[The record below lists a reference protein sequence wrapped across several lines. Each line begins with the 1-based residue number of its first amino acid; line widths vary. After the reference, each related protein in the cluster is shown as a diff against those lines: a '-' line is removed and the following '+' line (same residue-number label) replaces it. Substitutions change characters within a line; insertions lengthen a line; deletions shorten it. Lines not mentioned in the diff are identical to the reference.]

1 MSCSI
6 VRNSNSQIIEGVF
19 ADNGKSSKLYKDLV
33 EKTGDAEV
41 ALDKW
46 LLAYVPSF
54 IDKYEG
60 ARDENGE
67 PVVDAIL
74 EADPEGVELQ
84 VEVLKKLVNQTAV
97 KTPEGYKDMETSTV
111 IANRVSDLVQKYR
124 NEIGAYSSS
133 DTTAADIGTTV
144 HMLVENMF
152 KHFTGIKKMSHAEM
166 ISEVE
171 KALVSAGIDAKWV
184 KSIDNKT
191 MLNLDKGVRELY
203 DNIIKTQETI
213 DPDKKPIILT
223 EHVVHDK
230 FKDLAGTIDAII
242 VYSNGQ
248 VGILDFKTMYTSKS
262 ALDEGRNVVNSS
274 KITEWNIQLSNYK
287 EMLKSQLGIE
297 DLRESRIIPI
307 GVDYKVFDKKQD
319 KLVIADKIKTVN
331 MAGTISTRTLDPVPV
346 AGEVTGKKLTDNAI
360 KRLEGQRAK
369 LLSDYRSTS
378 NKKSRKLIEIK
389 LNQIDTALQA
399 LRLYDDVK
407 DVTKMASNTIEE
419 ITKKMNVVKKGSRS
433 YLSAGDIRNYINE
446 LQFFGEIIK
455 AVDPNS
461 DEFVALKGKTEK
473 ELKKL
478 LKSGELQSILD
489 KSQALYVGSQ
499 INNMVS
505 TLEGMLFDRMNEEAG
520 DEIDL
525 RHTGKKPGVMG
536 RAFLGIAE
544 VDSPVFQRF
553 TQLFTQARDTA
564 ENNTFDDIREIQ
576 EKHEALKA
584 WAKSSGRSLQEVF
597 DMMINKKNMSLV
609 TPAKQ
614 EFYDDREKA
623 KKNKDVKWFKA
634 NTTFNEKKYQEARDQ
649 ELAIY
654 NDPAFD
660 AAAFFNMRKG
670 FKESD
675 ADFKKRLDQKV
686 KDAKEAFENQ
696 HNPNKNKNAYLTSA
710 FLQPNV
716 ESGQYASE
724 LYRLMNQSGNQ
735 ALKDYYE
742 MYTGLNEKFDSLVG
756 SETKIKRNFIA
767 NVSQS
772 MTDKIME
779 LGPVQGVKELWNAF
793 KYDLQIREQDEV
805 VGRTDPETG
814 ERKRSIP
821 LLYTDEMRIKLS
833 PKEQKQIEATTR
845 IKLEEEFK
853 QKQKSITSRDFQ
865 NALKTATDTAIAA
878 AEYKKG
884 RNVKSVDLTSSLIL
898 LTNSVHRFAEMK
910 NIEEDVLTLREILV
924 NGDVNETVVDE
935 FGRPIKD
942 KLMGKIAERIGIS
955 DDTVALFDRHVDFLL
970 YGKKGSDVEFAG
982 VSGQKLLNKFHSYLS
997 LKALALNVPL
1007 GFASYQG
1014 AKANLKFLAGEGRV
1028 FNQEDLKYADKIIP
1042 IIRSAEFTAEDDM
1055 TDDKI
1060 KAAHAVA
1067 FFRPTTRDLT
1077 YEEAEKTSSS
1087 WGKQNMTWRNAF
1099 VLHRLGDDAIDNKI
1113 LISLLKSHGIDST
1126 GKVVRRDRAKGDFTS
1141 IMDMEFKSDK
1151 GKLSIIHNGQD
1162 IFKENP
1168 SLFTTLR
1175 NRTRKVAFNV
1185 KGSISEE
1192 QRAAMQG
1199 NILFQMAMKFRTWM
1213 PGMVQSRFGDVRYD
1227 AILDDLEI
1235 GRYKVFLGMMFK
1247 QGIAPGLENLKN
1259 VMISTMP
1266 LMLDYYQGKLKGEY
1280 AEKKYQEFLEINPQ
1294 LRGRFTKQDFI
1305 QLMED
1310 KMRGAIIEARMAAAL
1325 GALVLF
1331 LSAGLNWDDPDE
1343 NNIITRN
1350 LFLMLKRTSLELSFP
1365 YSPGSAVELAKFPFP
1380 VMSLIKNMD
1389 QIYNNTIDETRDLVL
1404 GENSKRDTTPMLY
1417 YTSKQIPL
1425 LNQVMNVAGLFN
1437 PSIYETEETITEQLI
1452 EEVLE
1457 D

>member
-6 VRNSNSQIIEGVF
+6 VRNSKSQIIEGVF

-67 PVVDAIL
+67 PIVDAIL
-74 EADPEGVELQ
+74 EADPEGTERQ
-84 VEVLKKLVNQTAV
+84 TEVLKKLLNQTAR
-97 KTPEGYKDMETSTV
+97 KTKNGYEDMETSTV
-111 IANRVSDLVQKYR
+111 IANRVTDIVQKYR
-124 NEIGAYSSS
+124 DEIGAYSSS

-144 HMLVENMF
+144 HLLVENMF
-152 KHFTGIKKMSHAEM
+152 KHFTGIKKMSHREM
-166 ISEVE
+166 LDAVE
-171 KALVSAGIDAKWV
+171 KALVSAGIESKWV

-203 DNIIKTQETI
+203 ENILKTQETI
-213 DPDKKPIILT
+213 DPNQKPLILT

-248 VGILDFKTMYTSKS
+248 VGTLDFKTMYTSKS

-274 KITEWNIQLSNYK
+274 KITEWNIQQSNYK

-307 GVDYKVFDKKQD
+307 GVDYKVFDKKKD
-319 KLVIADKIKTVN
+319 KLVIADKIKAID
-331 MAGTISTRTLDPVPV
+331 MAGTINSRTLDPVPV
-346 AGEVTGKKLTDNAI
+346 AGELTGKKLTDNAI

-378 NKKSRKLIEIK
+378 NRKARKLTEIK

-407 DVTKMASNTIEE
+407 DVTQMASNTIEE

-433 YLSAGDIRNYINE
+433 YLSAGDIRNYVND
-446 LQFFGEIIK
+446 LQFFGEILK

-478 LKSGELQSILD
+478 LKSGELQGILD

-520 DEIDL
+520 DSIDL
-525 RHTGKKPGVMG
+525 RLTGKKPGAMG
-536 RAFLGIAE
+536 RAFLGVAE
-544 VDSPVFQRF
+544 IDSPIFQRL
-553 TQLFTQARDTA
+553 TQLFTSARDSA
-564 ENNTFDDIREIQ
+564 ENNTFEDIREVQ
-576 EKHEALKA
+576 EKHKALVD
-584 WAKSSGRSLQEVF
+584 WARSKGKSVQEVF
-597 DMMINKKNMSLV
+597 DMMINNKNMSLV
-609 TPAKQ
+609 TPATQ
-614 EFYDDREKA
+614 EFYDDKEKA
-623 KKNKDVKWFKA
+623 KKDKDVKWFEA

-654 NDPAFD
+654 NDPSFD
-660 AAAFFNMRKG
+660 AASFFNLRKR

-675 ADFKKRLDQKV
+675 AEFKKRLTEEVGKAKQK
-686 KDAKEAFENQ
+686 FEDQ
-696 HNPNKNKNAYLTSA
+696 HNPNKNKKAYLTSA

-716 ESGQYASE
+716 ESGRYASD
-724 LYRLMNQSGNQ
+724 LYKEMNKSGNQ

-742 MYTGLNEKFDSLVG
+742 MYTSLNEKFDSLVG
-756 SETKIKRNFIA
+756 TETKIKRNFIA

-772 MTDKIME
+772 MSDKIME
-779 LGPVQGVKELWNAF
+779 LGPVEGVKELWNSF

-821 LLYTDEMRIKLS
+821 LLYTDEMRIKVS
-833 PKEQKQIEATTR
+833 DRERKQIEATTR

-853 QKQKSITSRDFQ
+853 KEGKSTTSRDFQ
-865 NALKTATDTAIAA
+865 SALKNATDTAIAA

-898 LTNSVHRFAEMK
+898 LTNSVHRFSEMK
-910 NIEEDVLTLREILV
+910 NIEEDVLTLRQILV
-924 NGDVNETVVDE
+924 NGDVNETLVDE

-955 DDTVALFDRHVDFLL
+955 DDTVALFDKHVDFLL
-970 YGKKGSDVEFAG
+970 YGKKGSDIEFAG

-1014 AKANLKFLAGEGRV
+1014 AKANLRFLAGEGRI
-1028 FNQEDLKYADKIIP
+1028 FNQEDLKYANKIIP
-1042 IIRSAEFTAEDDM
+1042 IIRSAEFTDEDDM

-1067 FFRPTTRDLT
+1067 LFRPSTRDLT
-1077 YEEAEKTSSS
+1077 FEEAEKTSAS

-1099 VLHRLGDDAIDNKI
+1099 VMHRLGDDAIDNKI
-1113 LISLLKSHGIDST
+1113 LISILKSHGIDST

-1141 IMDMEFKSDK
+1141 IMDMEFKNEK
-1151 GKLSIIHNGQD
+1151 GKLNIIHEGKD

-1168 SLFTTLR
+1168 SLYTILR

-1192 QRAAMQG
+1192 QRAALQG
-1199 NILFQMAMKFRTWM
+1199 NMLGQMAMKFRTWM
-1213 PGMVQSRFGDVRYD
+1213 PGIVQSRGGDIRFD

-1235 GRYKVFLGMMFK
+1235 GRYRAFTGMLFE
-1247 QGIAPGLENLKN
+1247 QGIMPALNNLKD
-1259 VMISTMP
+1259 VALSTMP
-1266 LMLDYYQGKLKGEY
+1266 FMLDHYEGKMGGVY
-1280 AEKKYQEFLEINPQ
+1280 AEKKYQEFLEINPH
-1294 LRGRFTKQDFI
+1294 LRDRFTKEDFV

-1325 GALVLF
+1325 GALLLF

-1343 NNIITRN
+1343 NNILTRN
-1350 LFLMLKRTSLELSFP
+1350 MFLMLKRTSLELSFP
-1365 YSPGSAVELAKFPFP
+1365 YSPGSLIEVAKFPFP
-1380 VMSLIKNMD
+1380 VMSLIKNIG
-1389 QIYNNTIDETRDLVL
+1389 QIKDNTIDETRDLLL

-1425 LNQVMNVAGLFN
+1425 LNQVMNLAGLFN
-1437 PSIYETEETITEQLI
+1437 PSIYETEESVTEQII

-1457 D
+1457 